1 MISKAFGLLK
11 EKIKIFSF
19 DVKRLKKLNHA
30 RNGGVEVELFSRIK
44 IKKKII
50 TCVDLNLEM
59 FFFS

>member
-44 IKKKII
+44 I
-50 TCVDLNLEM
+50 
-59 FFFS
+59 